1 MICVAGRCSHKICWG
16 CSARTEENIR
26 AMYAEDGSGN
36 SAEMEEATNED
47 MSEDSII
54 FSDNIDDDDVAE

>member
-26 AMYAEDGSGN
+26 AMYAEDGSEN

-47 MSEDSII
+47 TSEDSII
-54 FSDNIDDDDVAE
+54 FSDNVDDDDVVE